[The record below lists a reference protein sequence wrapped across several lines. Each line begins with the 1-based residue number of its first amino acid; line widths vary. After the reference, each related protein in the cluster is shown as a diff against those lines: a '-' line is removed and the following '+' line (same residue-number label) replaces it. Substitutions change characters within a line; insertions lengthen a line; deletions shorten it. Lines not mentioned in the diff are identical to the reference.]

1 MVCGLTVTAIN
12 YPQVF
17 WTIGALFE
25 AALAWIVMP
34 TLGWR
39 ALLLFSAVPSICLL
53 LLPNSWVPES
63 PRWQAA
69 TGKNRVAVET
79 LRSVAHTNQV
89 EWTLGEY
96 QDLVVTK
103 ARENDASFLDLFED
117 GYGKLTLVLWALWL
131 SCTLLY
137 YGIIL
142 VSTQIFE
149 AHSAGHHHAAGPGCH
164 ELDADAYAR
173 AFITTSAEIPSLVAA
188 VLLVDRI
195 GRRSTLVAAFAATAV
210 GYALLIVTVGHPWYE
225 TMSIY
230 LARAAANCAFTVVYI
245 STGEMYPTSIRS
257 TGLGTASAMARIGGF
272 TAPFISDILFDAD
285 REGALLVFVLFAAAT
300 AVIAHEL
307 PETGGGG
314 LPDSTSNTPMAA
326 TTPLSSRVEREEI
339 TLDDE

>member
-1 MVCGLTVTAIN
+1 
-12 YPQVF
+12 
-17 WTIGALFE
+17 
-25 AALAWIVMP
+25 MP

-39 ALLLFSAVPSICLL
+39 ALLICSAIPSICLL
-53 LLPNSWVPES
+53 LLPNSYVPES

-79 LRSVAHTNQV
+79 LRAVAHTNQV

-137 YGIIL
+137 YGVIL

-149 AHSAGHHHAAGPGCH
+149 GHSAAHAAHHHGASQHKPGGCH
-164 ELDADAYAR
+164 ELDADSYAR
-173 AFITTSAEIPSLVAA
+173 AFITTTAEIPSLVAA
-188 VLLVDRI
+188 VLLVDRL
-195 GRRSTLVAAFAATAV
+195 GRRMTLVAAFAMTAV
-210 GYALLIVTVGHPWYE
+210 GYGMLIVTEGHMWYE

-230 LARAAANCAFTVVYI
+230 VTRAAANCAFTVVYI

-272 TAPFISDILFDAD
+272 TAPFISDVLFDAD
-285 REGALLVFVLFAAAT
+285 RFGALLVFVLFAAAT
-300 AVIAHEL
+300 AVIAYEL
-307 PETGGGG
+307 PETGGSS
-314 LPDSTSNTPMAA
+314 LPDSTSSTPKAA
-326 TTPLSSRVEREEI
+326 STPLSQRVDREEI
-339 TLDDE
+339 TLDSD